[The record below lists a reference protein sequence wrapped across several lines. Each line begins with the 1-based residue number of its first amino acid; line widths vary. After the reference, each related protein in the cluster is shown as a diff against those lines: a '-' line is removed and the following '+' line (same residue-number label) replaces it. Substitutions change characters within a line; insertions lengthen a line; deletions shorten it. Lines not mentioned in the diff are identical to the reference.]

1 MEKIK
6 KGGQMKQTEQDHERM
21 MKFFEKLLKV
31 KSYVKSNMDKN
42 KDPVLKEI
50 YMKLDEIIKEDKSK

>member
-1 MEKIK
+1 
-6 KGGQMKQTEQDHERM
+6 MKQTEQDHERM

-31 KSYVKSNMDKN
+31 KNYVKSNMDKS